1 MTGDSRSLLLTDL
14 TTEEVAAHLES
25 DRRMIIPI
33 GSCDQY
39 GPHLPIGATTR
50 VVEIFARQLSEE
62 FGVLRAPTVPYGVS
76 VPAEGLYPGASTL
89 REKTLHSVLNDLLG
103 CWEDS
108 GFEEFILLTL
118 HDYDSHVEA
127 IATVTLAAARVRVV
141 ELGNMDFS
149 GILEGF
155 AGPEHGGEMLT
166 ALMLHLDP
174 TCVRMDRAM
183 DFTPRDR
190 VVSTLRRQP
199 RIPAASPGN
208 MGHPTLATPEKGQQL
223 YQHIYEKIRNHLFLE
238 GEDGA
243 AKG

>member
-14 TTEEVAAHLES
+14 TTEEVAAHLED
-25 DRRMIIPI
+25 DRRMIVPI

-39 GPHLPIGATTR
+39 GPHLPIGATNR
-50 VVEIFARQLSEE
+50 VVEIFADRLSAE
-62 FGVLRAPTVPYGVS
+62 FGVLRAPTLPYGVS

-89 REKTLHSVLNDLLG
+89 REKTLHSILNDLLG

-127 IATVTLAAARVRVV
+127 IATVTLAKARVRVV
-141 ELGNMDFS
+141 EMVNMDLS

-155 AGPEHGGEMLT
+155 AGPEHGGETLT
-166 ALMLHLDP
+166 ALLLHLDP
-174 TCVRMDRAM
+174 EAVRMDRAT

-208 MGHPTLATPEKGQQL
+208 MGHPTLATPEKGQKL
-223 YQHIYEKIRNHLFLE
+223 YEHIYEKIRNHIFL
-238 GEDGA
+238 DDDA
-243 AKG
+243 NPSQR